1 MWVNVGRMF
10 ALLLLAA
17 CPMLNGIA
25 RGQDAAPSTTMW
37 QCSET
42 SYCKVGKIASD
53 LQPHISDLFDTPEKA
68 EADLNEKVRK
78 YREDH
83 PCSIGAYDTFGRTCI
98 EIVPLANLPQTVPRC
113 QSMTPTCS
121 CDVSCPQTAKWRV
134 TVKCSVISRNGQPLP
149 FDYVEETCF
158 GRTKL
163 EAKRAA
169 ETKVNCDLF
178 LANACCVCRTVTVA
192 RMKYA
197 PCQCK

>member
-25 RGQDAAPSTTMW
+25 RGQDAAPSTAKW

-53 LQPHISDLFDTPEKA
+53 LQPHISGLFDTLGEA
-68 EADLNEKVRK
+68 EADLNDKVRE
-78 YREDH
+78 YRDDN
-83 PCSIGAYDTFGRTCI
+83 PCASGAYYTFGRTCI
-98 EIVPLANLPQTVPRC
+98 QIQPLANPPQAVPRC
-113 QSMTPTCS
+113 QTMTPTCS

-134 TVKCSVISRNGQPLP
+134 TVKCSVISKNGQPLP

-158 GRTKL
+158 GRTRL